1 MNVSINWIREFV
13 DLPQETGSE
22 LGAKFTLSTCEVEEV
37 KTVNEYLQNVVVAEI
52 VEIENHPNSDKLHL
66 VTINK
71 GKDTQRVVCGAPN
84 VRIGMKV
91 PFAPT
96 GTVLPGG
103 FTLTPKEIRGVVS
116 EGMLCSAAELEIGSD
131 DSGLHEFPA
140 DAPVGESLERY
151 LNRPKIGRKRWKPN
165 LAKALLRLR
174 LRSMKIRRV
183 KFTAACMSKT

>member
-37 KTVNEYLQNVVVAEI
+37 KTVNEYLQNVVVSEI

-84 VRIGMKV
+84 VRIGMTV

-96 GTVLPGG
+96 GTVLRSCFRRNAVQCCRTG
-103 FTLTPKEIRGVVS
+103 
-116 EGMLCSAAELEIGSD
+116 
-131 DSGLHEFPA
+131 
-140 DAPVGESLERY
+140 
-151 LNRPKIGRKRWKPN
+151 NRQ
-165 LAKALLRLR
+165 
-174 LRSMKIRRV
+174 
-183 KFTAACMSKT
+183 